1 MVKTKQH
8 LYIPHIILNSC
19 SILLIGIGLYF
30 SIMKPDG
37 WFKRHRA
44 CMIAATVLLFCSI
57 FYALLVKEYT
67 IKTTATTG
75 TPTIH
80 SHLGIVIGI
89 LLLIQI
95 YIAITHRKQLGEKY
109 KMIHRSIAILLI
121 SCIIAQI
128 YFGYK
133 EYRSLRQTN
142 M

>member
-30 SIMKPDG
+30 SIVKPDG
-37 WFKRHRA
+37 WFPRHRA

-57 FYALLVKEYT
+57 FYALLVKEYASVKT
-67 IKTTATTG
+67 TTTTTAT
-75 TPTIH
+75 PTVH

-109 KMIHRSIAILLI
+109 KMIHRCIAILLI

-133 EYRSLRQTN
+133 EYRKNSA
-142 M
+142 